1 MLKKSKLEKT
11 LEKMMSPKGK
21 SEFEEQVAVMDWA
34 NKLSKRYPF
43 LSYLFHIPNGGY
55 RDPITA
61 SRLKRAGVKPNI
73 PDLFL
78 PFPRVVAKTIQ
89 PILYYGLFI
98 EMKKVGKKC
107 GDGQLKAHEF
117 LRGQGY
123 RVDACEGASSA
134 KIAICN
140 YLNLNY
146 YDLK

>member
-1 MLKKSKLEKT
+1 MLKKSRLEKT

-34 NKLSKRYPF
+34 SKLSKKYLF

-55 RDPITA
+55 RDAITA

-78 PFPRVVAKTIQ
+78 PCPRIVENAIQ
-89 PILYYGLFI
+89 PISYYGLFI
-98 EMKKVGKKC
+98 EMKKIGGKC
-107 GDGQLKAHEF
+107 TDGQLITHNF
-117 LRGQGY
+117 LRKAGY
-123 RVDACEGASSA
+123 RVDVCEGASSA

-146 YDLK
+146 NDLK